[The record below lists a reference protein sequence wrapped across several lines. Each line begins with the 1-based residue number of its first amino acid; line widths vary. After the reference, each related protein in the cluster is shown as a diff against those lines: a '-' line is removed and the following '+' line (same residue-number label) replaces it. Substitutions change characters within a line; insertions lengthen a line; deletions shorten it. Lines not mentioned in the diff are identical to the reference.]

1 MKSIDFI
8 DKASYMGNVV
18 LEDFDLGTLLDRKE
32 GKITMNIDVEGK
44 GFTENI

>member
-8 DKASYMGNVV
+8 DKASYKGVV
-18 LEDFDLGTLLDRKE
+18 LEDFDLGTLLDRKDL
-32 GKITMNIDVEGK
+32 GKSMNIDVDGK

>member
-18 LEDFDLGTLLDRKE
+18 LEDFDLGSLLDRKDL
-32 GKITMNIDVEGK
+32 GKSQ
-44 GFTENI
+44 